1 MTEKDKK
8 ILNKI
13 KSMIPPDLKEK
24 IKMLIVFGSR
34 VKGEETEDS
43 DLDILAIV
51 DERSKELEQ
60 RLDDIMYQV
69 MWENDF
75 KPIISFKVFSYDKYT
90 KALQEGYSFYKR
102 VNSEGISIW
111 K

>member
-13 KSMIPPDLKEK
+13 KSMISPDLKEK
-24 IKMLIVFGSR
+24 IKMLVVFGSR
-34 VKGEETEDS
+34 AKGEETEDS
-43 DLDILAIV
+43 DLDILAVV
-51 DERSKELEQ
+51 DEKSKELEQ

-69 MWENDF
+69 MWDNDF
-75 KPIISFKVFSYDKYT
+75 KPIISFKVFSHDKFM

-102 VNSEGISIW
+102 VNSEGVSL
-111 K
+111 